1 MPNLCFHR
9 DPEKTEKE
17 EWAAVEKTVTE
28 EEFQSE
34 ILNELLQLP
43 SSLLFS

>member
-1 MPNLCFHR
+1 MLNSCFYR

-17 EWAAVEKTVTE
+17 EWAAVEKTVTK

-34 ILNELLQLP
+34 ILNELLQLL